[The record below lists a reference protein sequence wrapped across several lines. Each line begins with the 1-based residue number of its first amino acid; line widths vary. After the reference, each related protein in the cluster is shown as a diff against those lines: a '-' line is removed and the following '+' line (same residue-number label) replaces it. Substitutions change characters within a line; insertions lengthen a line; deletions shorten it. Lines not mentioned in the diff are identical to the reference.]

1 MRRFGK
7 MKRLNLQRFKYPDD
21 IDKELV
27 PFLDAA
33 NSIPGLRTMYCCSGH
48 GNSMFYVMFACCNE
62 TVASRIFK
70 LFRIPIPKQLEF
82 EPGYSKN
89 DIRERT
95 VASKD
100 NKFSAVLDDPEILR
114 YRGFCPQETI
124 SITIYSKWL
133 GTMKSKDRRLE
144 LSKLR
149 KNILE
154 FVPKKHW

>member
-1 MRRFGK
+1 M
-7 MKRLNLQRFKYPDD
+7 MKNLDLQKFKYPKD
-21 IDKELV
+21 IDQELV

-33 NSIPGLRTMYCCSGH
+33 NSVPGLRTMFCCSGH

-62 TVASRIFK
+62 IVASRIFK
-70 LFRIPIPKQLEF
+70 LFRIPRPKQLKF
-82 EPGYSKN
+82 APRYSQKH
-89 DIRERT
+89 IRERSIT
-95 VASKD
+95 SKD

-149 KNILE
+149 KKILE